1 MVIKVIAKGREG
13 LSELKILELL
23 SVEPLKSDPANPT
36 VPIVE
41 FLHYHDWHFVVM
53 PFCDGSDVKPFL
65 NAMECLEFAEQVL
78 SVSLSTHTTYI
89 SWLLNYLSGSHR
101 LCLFCTIIELRI
113 LCVPLLLTSIPTVH
127 CLFIVHQDIAY
138 ENILINHHGKIPSD
152 VVWTSRYELPTK
164 IIPPPEFRSTFPI
177 RYFLIDFGV
186 AHEQEI

>member
-1 MVIKVIAKGREG
+1 MFSTFSLRHEIGFGAPFCSYSHITNLLSFSENRDVVIKVIAKGREG

-89 SWLLNYLSGSHR
+89 S
-101 LCLFCTIIELRI
+101 
-113 LCVPLLLTSIPTVH
+113 
-127 CLFIVHQDIAY
+127 
-138 ENILINHHGKIPSD
+138 
-152 VVWTSRYELPTK
+152 
-164 IIPPPEFRSTFPI
+164 
-177 RYFLIDFGV
+177 
-186 AHEQEI
+186 